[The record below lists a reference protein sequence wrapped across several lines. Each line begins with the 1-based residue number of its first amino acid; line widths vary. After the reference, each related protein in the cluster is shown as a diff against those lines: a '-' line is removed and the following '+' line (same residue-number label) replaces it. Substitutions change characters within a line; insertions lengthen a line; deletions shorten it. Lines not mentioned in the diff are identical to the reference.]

1 MITTLLLAAIRLYQ
15 LTLSRV
21 LVALFGPACRF
32 SPSCSHYAM
41 ACIQGQG
48 PVRGSLLSLKRLC
61 KCHPFHPGGY
71 DPPPPPR
78 PDRLEKASIS
88 VSTSAAR
95 GARQATPT
103 PGAPGGPSEPEGN
116 AASVRRT
123 PACSLVSANDSDHL

>member
-15 LTLSRV
+15 LTLSPV

-32 SPSCSHYAM
+32 TPSCSQYAM

-48 PVRGSLLSLKRLC
+48 PVRGSLLSLRRLC
-61 KCHPFHPGGY
+61 KCHPFHPGGH

-88 VSTSAAR
+88 AAR
-95 GARQATPT
+95 GARQPTPI
-103 PGAPGGPSEPEGN
+103 PGAPGRPSEPDGN
-116 AASVRRT
+116 AASVSRT
-123 PACSLVSANDSDHL
+123 PACSLVPANDSDHL